1 MTVDGE
7 GNIWSACWGG
17 AQLIQFDPDGTEMS
31 RIKFP
36 AVQTSAVN
44 FGGDDFTD
52 IYVTT
57 ATFGS
62 DDPITDA
69 DPPAYHSIST
79 EAVSYTGCGRTRC
92 KGKRSSRPTST
103 GRSGM
108 WFGYWGVSRGPQRLV
123 EAYVH
128 P

>member
-1 MTVDGE
+1 MTVDSD

-17 AQLIQFDPDGTEMS
+17 AQIIQFDPEGTQMS

-36 AVQTSAVN
+36 AVQTSAVM

-69 DPPAYHSIST
+69 DPPAYHSISNRGGQLYR
-79 EAVSYTGCGRTRC
+79 VRQD
-92 KGKRSSRPTST
+92 KVQGKAEFETDFHWS
-103 GRSGM
+103 
-108 WFGYWGVSRGPQRLV
+108 L
-123 EAYVH
+123 
-128 P
+128 